1 MSILKK
7 IKVALKPAG
16 KLILIYALVGK
27 AGSGKSF
34 RARLV
39 AEKHQID
46 LIIDDGLLIRDHR
59 ILAGKSAKR
68 EKIQNKAPE
77 KVAQFVTSLLRLNDC
92 SNTAKILS

>member
-1 MSILKK
+1 MRLLKK
-7 IKVALKPAG
+7 IKMALQPSK
-16 KLILIYALVGK
+16 KTVRVFALVGK

-59 ILAGKSAKR
+59 
-68 EKIQNKAPE
+68 
-77 KVAQFVTSLLRLNDC
+77 
-92 SNTAKILS
+92 